1 VNLTHS
7 HGVSKT
13 NLNHEWINT
22 QNSLDSPLDK
32 TTKAY
37 IFIIIIIIIIIIINM
52 QAVQCLAPLTFL
64 IDPCN
69 EC

>member
-1 VNLTHS
+1 MNGSTLKIRWT
-7 HGVSKT
+7 
-13 NLNHEWINT
+13 
-22 QNSLDSPLDK
+22 SPLDK

-37 IFIIIIIIIIIIINM
+37 IFIIIIIFIYM
-52 QAVQCLAPLTFL
+52 QAMQCLTPLSFL

>member
-1 VNLTHS
+1 MVQHS
-7 HGVSKT
+7 KFAG
-13 NLNHEWINT
+13 LP
-22 QNSLDSPLDK
+22 PLDK

-37 IFIIIIIIIIIIINM
+37 IFIIIIIYM
-52 QAVQCLAPLTFL
+52 QAVQCLAPLLFL